1 MAYFY
6 NNIIRGHLA
15 AFGFLFRDILVRH
28 HDSLGNLIKEL
39 MVPIA
44 YSNKDK
50 LIEMFT
56 LRGNDPSN
64 YEDNI
69 ETTLPRFG
77 FEVIDYNYNKEQKLN
92 RLNKYVD
99 YEDNTSLSLYAN
111 NTIDSTGS
119 EAMENHTKDSTFS
132 VYTPVPYKMRINLY
146 LMTNKETD
154 SLQIIEQIVP
164 MFTPDVKINMKYKIG
179 KKINLS
185 FDESICLDHVSKE
198 VINNQDASEPTK
210 IIHTF
215 SFTFDIKFFN
225 SENKN
230 NGYLIKRIIF
240 NISPSMTVGN
250 PDEETVEIAAAPLSN
265 NIVVNLDKW
274 YNQFY
279 NYMYF
284 DCTDIESSQILDKW
298 Y

>member
-15 AFGFLFRDILVRH
+15 AFGFLFHDILVRH

-39 MVPIA
+39 VIPIA

-56 LRGNDPSN
+56 IRGNDPSN
-64 YEDNI
+64 YGDNI
-69 ETTLPRFG
+69 EITLPRFG
-77 FEVIDYNYNKEQKLN
+77 FEVIDYNYNKDQKLN
-92 RLNKYVD
+92 RLNQYVD
-99 YEDNTSLSLYAN
+99 YEDNISLYLYHSFA
-111 NTIDSTGS
+111 
-119 EAMENHTKDSTFS
+119 
-132 VYTPVPYKMRINLY
+132 VYTPIPYKMRINLY

-154 SLQIIEQIVP
+154 SNQIIEQILP

-179 KKINLS
+179 KNINLF
-185 FDESICLDHVSKE
+185 FDESISLDHVSKE
-198 VINNQDASEPTK
+198 VLNNQDASEATK

-215 SFTFDIKFFN
+215 SFSFDIKFFN

-230 NGYLIKRIIF
+230 SGYLIKHITF
-240 NISPSMTVGN
+240 HISPSLTVGN
-250 PDEETVEIAAAPLSN
+250 SDVETVEIAAAPLAN
-265 NIVVNLDKW
+265 NIVVNIDKW
-274 YNQFY
+274 YDQFY

-284 DCTDIESSQILDKW
+284 DCTDLESSQILDKW

>member
-15 AFGFLFRDILVRH
+15 AFGFLFHDILVRH

-39 MVPIA
+39 VIPIA

-56 LRGNDPSN
+56 IRGNDPSN
-64 YEDNI
+64 YGDNI
-69 ETTLPRFG
+69 EITLPRFG
-77 FEVIDYNYNKEQKLN
+77 FEVIDYNYNKDQKLN
-92 RLNKYVD
+92 RLNQYVD
-99 YEDNTSLSLYAN
+99 YEDNISLNLYAN
-111 NTIDSTGS
+111 NTIGTQSTETVSG
-119 EAMENHTKDSTFS
+119 HTKDHSFA
-132 VYTPVPYKMRINLY
+132 VYTPIPYKMRINLY

-154 SLQIIEQIVP
+154 SNQIIEQILP

-179 KKINLS
+179 KNINLF
-185 FDESICLDHVSKE
+185 FDESISLDHVSKE
-198 VINNQDASEPTK
+198 VLNNQDASEATK

-215 SFTFDIKFFN
+215 SFSFDIKFFN

-230 NGYLIKRIIF
+230 SGYLIKHITF
-240 NISPSMTVGN
+240 HISPSLTVGN
-250 PDEETVEIAAAPLSN
+250 SDVETVEIAAAPLAN
-265 NIVVNLDKW
+265 NIVVNIDKW
-274 YNQFY
+274 YDQFY

-284 DCTDIESSQILDKW
+284 DCTDLESSQILDKW